1 MISFMLSIS
10 FVLHI
15 ILITIVFLLYKQI
28 QVLKSKD
35 ANDIMEILEVYLE
48 EIKIENKRLE
58 QDLQSRETHN
68 KVASLH
74 KVSEPQTI
82 NQDRQVK
89 EEIEDTKEDLAD
101 LEIDHV
107 DDTFEPSLEVKVLQ
121 LHNKGFTEDDIAK
134 QLNCGKT
141 EAALI
146 IKLYSK

>member
-48 EIKIENKRLE
+48 EIKIENQRLE
-58 QDLQSRETHN
+58 QDLSSRETHN
-68 KVASLH
+68 KVASLQ
-74 KVSEPQTI
+74 KVSEPRTI
-82 NQDRQVK
+82 NQDRQDK
-89 EEIEDTKEDLAD
+89 EEDLAD